1 MDQYPKKNLLKL
13 KILLQTTLFI
23 LYAVWVTLIV
33 SRFDIDTSIRITRE
47 GADLLQRMLLICTIV
62 GTALT
67 SLYLMALNK
76 DQVKEQKNAKS
87 LLAMYIIVIITTLY
101 STDIAIY
108 IKNCI

>member
-1 MDQYPKKNLLKL
+1 MDQYSKKNLLKL
-13 KILLQTTLFI
+13 KILLQTALVI
-23 LYAVWVTLIV
+23 LYVVWVTLIV

-76 DQVKEQKNAKS
+76 EQVKEQKNAKS
-87 LLAMYIIVIITTLY
+87 LLAMYIVVVITTIY
-101 STDIAIY
+101 STDITTF
-108 IKNCI
+108 IKGFI